1 VDGAGAPVRPPLVG
15 AETQAGGRQYWA
27 SGVSGLGVPEAETDG
42 GGLKALRRILRPD
55 GAETDGGGPKARR
68 RILRPDG
75 AETDGGGPKAH
86 RRILRPDGPVDRAG
100 PVPEGSKT
108 RLPPR
113 RKASSGIFRECTVAV
128 EGYYCKLCKNG
139 S

>member
-1 VDGAGAPVRPPLVG
+1 MDDAGAPVRPPLAG

-27 SGVSGLGVPEAETDG
+27 SGVSGLGIPEAETYG
-42 GGLKALRRILRPD
+42 GGLKAL
-55 GAETDGGGPKARR
+55 R

-86 RRILRPDGPVDRAG
+86 RRILRPDGPADRVG
-100 PVPEGSKT
+100 PVPEDGKT

-128 EGYYCKLCKNG
+128 EGYYCKLCKSG

>member
-1 VDGAGAPVRPPLVG
+1 VDGVGAPVRPPLIG
-15 AETQAGGRQYWA
+15 AETQAGGRQYWE
-27 SGVSGLGVPEAETDG
+27 SGVCGLSVPGAETDG
-42 GGLKALRRILRPD
+42 GGLKALH
-55 GAETDGGGPKARR
+55 

-86 RRILRPDGPVDRAG
+86 LRILRPDGPVDRAG
-100 PVPEGSKT
+100 PVPEGGMT

-113 RKASSGIFRECTVAV
+113 GKASSGIFRECTVAV
-128 EGYYCKLCKNG
+128 EGYYCKLCKSG